1 MLTTT
6 TSVMTTL
13 YDLGKEAE
21 RKRIAEDI
29 EKFLQK
35 GKHIEKLDWGANSG
49 HVIGKP
55 KHGKQHGDKNDG

>member
-1 MLTTT
+1 MP
-6 TSVMTTL
+6 TL

-21 RKRIAEDI
+21 RKQIAEDI

-35 GKHIEKLDWGANSG
+35 GKHIEKLDWGASSG

-55 KHGKQHGDKNDG
+55 KRGKQQLNFGDKDDG